1 MLRYWDFFELELR
14 SDIFR
19 DFLFSLDLLW
29 GWRLVREWLEKLRS
43 DSICAWSSLS
53 MRLITRWGWFYGIW
67 GGCWSG
73 AASCWHCQRFP
84 PRVVWV
90 WRIFPHFPSY
100 ILANIHLSS
109 DFLHFGLVS
118 LDGLK
123 HLLVVLQEL
132 AVILPSLSLSALVL
146 ALRLVSLQTAVLL
159 LGLVQQ
165 LLFVQFNPS

>member
-19 DFLFSLDLLW
+19 DFLFSLDRLW
-29 GWRLVREWLEKLRS
+29 GWRLVLEWLEKLRS

-53 MRLITRWGWFYGIW
+53 MRLITRWRRFYGIW

-73 AASCWHCQRFP
+73 EASCWHYQLFP
-84 PRVVWV
+84 PLTVLI
-90 WRIFPHFPSY
+90 WRIFPRFPSF

-118 LDGLK
+118 LYGLE
-123 HLLVVLQEL
+123 HLLVVLEKL
-132 AVILPSLSLSALVL
+132 AVILSSLGLSALLL